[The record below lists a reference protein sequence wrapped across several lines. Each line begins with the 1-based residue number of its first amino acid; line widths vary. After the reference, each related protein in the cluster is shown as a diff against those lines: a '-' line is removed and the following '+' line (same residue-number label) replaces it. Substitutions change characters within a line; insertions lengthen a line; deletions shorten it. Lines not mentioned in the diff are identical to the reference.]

1 MASLFLNQEMPIRKK
16 ILPAGMFIYGHSLSA
31 VRQAPASRTQ
41 ALWQAGLTDSIKN
54 KQMKR

>member
-1 MASLFLNQEMPIRKK
+1 MAGSFLNQEMPIRKK

-31 VRQAPASRTQ
+31 DQQAPASRTQ
-41 ALWQAGLTDSIKN
+41 ALWQAGLTDLIKN